1 MRAPRCQYGVTD
13 EQKRAKLCGAPAVTE
28 RSAEP
33 GIDLAF
39 CAAHAAAFDA
49 KHPPTCVL
57 PVVAR
62 CERWLDEQLT
72 RACGEPATTTR
83 RGGGE
88 DVPLCAEHAADFD
101 DVRAWAGAIL
111 GIAELTGE
119 NPADIAEKVGPPPDR
134 KGGE

>member
-1 MRAPRCQYGVTD
+1 VLDA
-13 EQKRAKLCGAPAVTE
+13 EKRAKLCGEPATASRE
-28 RSAEP
+28 TEP

-49 KHPPTCVL
+49 KHPPTCAL
-57 PVVAR
+57 PVVPR
-62 CERWLDEQLT
+62 CERWVDEQLT

-83 RGGGE
+83 RGAGE

-101 DVRAWAGAIL
+101 NVRAWAGAIL

-119 NPADIAEKVGPPPDR
+119 NPADIAEIVGPPPGK
-134 KGGE
+134 KGGA